1 MKRLNNFNDDYF
13 EKIDTEDKAYF
24 LGLLFADGNIYTKRH
39 RVQITLV
46 NEDAYILKKFAD
58 CIGYTGKMY
67 IDREKYSKLILP
79 SKKMCDDLTK
89 LGCTATK
96 SLSLKFPSGVPKHLL
111 HHFIRGCFDGDGHV
125 SKRGKTFNVNFTSS
139 EYFINDFI
147 KILESLDIEHTGSRK
162 RYTDA
167 IESAHQI
174 YIRAT
179 SARKFFDY
187 IYKDSIMF
195 LTRKKEVVDMEEVIK
210 EVKVCKICSLDHH
223 AKGFC
228 KKHYI
233 THYYKLKKHE

>member
-89 LGCTATK
+89 LGCTERK
-96 SLSLKFPSGVPKHLL
+96 SLTLKFPSEEQVPKHLL
-111 HHFIRGCFDGDGHV
+111 HHFIRGCFDGDGHI
-125 SKRGKTFNVNFTSS
+125 SKDKKLVNPYYHINITSS
-139 EYFINDFI
+139 EGFIQSLRDELIEN
-147 KILESLDIEHTGSRK
+147 KIVPAGTYK
-162 RYTDA
+162 RYKDK
-167 IESAHQI
+167 EVSAHTMMI
-174 YIRAT
+174 KSK
-179 SARKFFDY
+179 SAKVFLDY
-187 IYKDSIMF
+187 LYKDANIF
-195 LTRKKEVVDMEEVIK
+195 LTRKH
-210 EVKVCKICSLDHH
+210 KV
-223 AKGFC
+223 
-228 KKHYI
+228 Y
-233 THYYKLKKHE
+233 ENM